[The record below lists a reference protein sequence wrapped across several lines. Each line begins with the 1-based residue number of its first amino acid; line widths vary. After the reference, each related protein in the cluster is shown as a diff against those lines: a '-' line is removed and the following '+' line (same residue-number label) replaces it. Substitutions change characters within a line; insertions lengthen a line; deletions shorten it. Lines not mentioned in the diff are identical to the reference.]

1 MNLTQ
6 ISIKRPSVI
15 IVIFSLLILGGLFC
29 FNYLGY
35 ELLPP
40 LTTPTITVTTVYP
53 GAAPGEVE
61 NQVTKKI
68 EDAMSGMNNIDN
80 IMSKS
85 LDNASVVIVNFY
97 AGTDIDFMLQDA
109 QRKIDQVRK
118 DLPKDALA
126 PMLKKVSPNDLPVM
140 TLSVTSN
147 MPEPE
152 LYQKVQDEYLPQM
165 QQIKGVADVVLLG
178 GEKREIRINV
188 NKEKLKFYKLSLLQ
202 VTQAVNMA
210 NLEFPT
216 GKVKGSEEQLTVKLA
231 GKFTSMNDI
240 KNLVVFTPPMG
251 NPIRISDI
259 AEVKDGI
266 RETES
271 ISRYNGQNGIALLIK
286 KSFDAN
292 NVEIS
297 DKVQERLK
305 IIEEGNKDANVKFI
319 VIDDTSIITKQSV
332 NAVLKDLAIAV
343 VLVTL
348 IMLLFLHSIRN
359 AINVMVSIPTSL
371 ISAFVMM
378 YFLHYSLNL
387 MSLLGMTLVVG
398 ILVDNSIVVLE
409 NIQRHLALGKDK
421 VTATIEGVKEI
432 THSVITITVVIV
444 VVFLPITFL
453 KGIIADVLK
462 QFAYTVAFATS
473 ISLLASLTL
482 TPWLSSRFSKL
493 EHLNPKNPIQLLL
506 IKFEKMLNG
515 LIEFYAKSLKWSLSH
530 KAIVLG
536 IIVLTF
542 IATGLMMKMGI
553 LGQELFAS
561 GDQGK
566 FRMTFEFSKSTTV
579 TQNNLI
585 MQNIEQYL
593 RGKPEVESIF
603 ANIGGPKTGFGSTGF
618 GLENES
624 ELTIQLK
631 PENEREKTSTEKY
644 MLNLRKELEQK
655 YSGIKYTTTVV
666 GIVGIAI
673 SPIEITLTGEN
684 YETIFAS
691 AQRLKN
697 IIEKIPGA
705 IDTKISVEEKG
716 NPELRI
722 NMDNEKMAKF
732 GLNTAIVGGTIQNSL
747 SGNNDS
753 KYRENGSDYDIRIML
768 DAFDRKNPDDLKEIG
783 FINNMG
789 QQVQLSQFAD
799 VQRSAGPTLFERRDR
814 RTSITVTAYNLGR
827 SDGSI
832 ANEIRSEIQ
841 KDEVL
846 KSTSMLW
853 GGLIKI
859 QDESFG
865 SLGMAMLIS
874 LIIIYFVMIL
884 LFDDFLYPFIILFSI
899 PVALIGALLALNLT
913 LSNLSIFSILGMLM
927 LLGLVSKNAILLVD
941 FTNQLKQ
948 RGMYYKDALVEAG
961 RLRLRPI
968 LMTTIAMVVGMIPVA
983 IAKGADA
990 EYKNGLAWVLIG
1002 GLISSMIISVYLIPI
1017 LYYLIDRA
1025 KEKFSKKVIGSEIA
1039 ENVPEEI
1046 KYEINKE
1053 TN

>member
-29 FNYLGY
+29 YNYLGY

-40 LTTPTITVTTVYP
+40 LTSPTITVTTVYP

-68 EDAMSGMNNIDN
+68 EDAMAGLNNIDN

-97 AGTDIDFMLQDA
+97 AGTNIDLMLQDA

-152 LYQKVQDEYLPQM
+152 LYQKVEDVYLPQM
-165 QQIKGVADVVLLG
+165 QQIKGVADIVLLG

-188 NKEKLKFYKLSLLQ
+188 NKDKLKYYRLSLLQ

-231 GKFTSMNDI
+231 GKFTSLDDI

-266 RETES
+266 KETES
-271 ISRYNGQNGIALLIK
+271 ISRYNGKNGIALLIK

-297 DKVQERLK
+297 EKVQEKLK
-305 IIEEGNKDANVKFI
+305 LIENENKDANVKFI
-319 VIDDTSIITKQSV
+319 VIDDTSIITKKSV

-343 VLVTL
+343 ILVTL
-348 IMLLFLHSIRN
+348 IMLLFLHSFRN
-359 AINVMVSIPTSL
+359 AINVMVSIPASL
-371 ISAFVMM
+371 ISSFVMM
-378 YFLHYSLNL
+378 YFLNFSLNL

-409 NIQRHLALGKDK
+409 NIQRHLEMGKDK
-421 VTATIEGVKEI
+421 VTATIDGVKEI
-432 THSVITITVVIV
+432 TFSVITITIVIV
-444 VVFLPITFL
+444 VVFLPVTFL
-453 KGIIADVLK
+453 KTMIADVLR

-493 EHLNPKNPIQLLL
+493 EHLNPKNPYHLFL
-506 IKFEKMLNG
+506 IKFEKMLKG

-530 KAIVLG
+530 KTIVLG
-536 IIVLTF
+536 VIVLLF
-542 IATGLMMKMGI
+542 AGTGLMMKMGI
-553 LGQELFAS
+553 LGQEMFS
-561 GDQGK
+561 MGDQGK
-566 FRMTFEFSKSTTV
+566 FRLTFEFSKSTTV
-579 TQNNLI
+579 TQNNLN
-585 MQNIEQYL
+585 MQEIERYIKS
-593 RGKPEVESIF
+593 KPEVESIF
-603 ANIGGPKTGFGSTGF
+603 ANIGGPKTGYGSTGF

-624 ELTIQLK
+624 ELTVQLK
-631 PENEREKTSTEKY
+631 PESEREKITTEKY

-655 YSGIKYTTTVV
+655 YSGIKYTSSIV
-666 GIVGIAI
+666 GIVGIAMA
-673 SPIEITLTGEN
+673 PIEITLTGDN
-684 YETIFAS
+684 YETLFPV
-691 AQRLKN
+691 AQRLKK
-697 IIEKIPGA
+697 IIDNVPGS
-705 IDTKISVEEKG
+705 IDSKISVEEKG

-732 GLNTAIVGGTIQNSL
+732 RLNTAIVGGTIQNAL
-747 SGNNDS
+747 SGNDDS
-753 KYRENGSDYDIRIML
+753 KYRENGTDYKIRIML

-789 QQVQLSQFAD
+789 QQFQLSQFAD
-799 VQRSAGPTLFERRDR
+799 VQRSAGPTLLERRDR

-827 SDGSI
+827 GDGSI
-832 ANEIRSEIQ
+832 ANDIKTEIQ
-841 KDEVL
+841 KDDVL
-846 KSTSMLW
+846 KSTSILW
-853 GGLIKI
+853 GGMIKI
-859 QDESFG
+859 QNESFG
-865 SLGMAMLIS
+865 SLGMAMLIA

-884 LFDDFLYPFIILFSI
+884 LFDDFLYPFVILFSI

-913 LSNLSIFSILGMLM
+913 LSNLAIFSILGMLM

-941 FTNQLKQ
+941 FTNQLKKK
-948 RGMYYKDALVEAG
+948 GMYFKDALVEAG

-968 LMTTIAMVVGMIPVA
+968 LMTTIAMAVGMIPVA

-990 EYKNGLAWVLIG
+990 EWKNGLAWVLIG
-1002 GLISSMIISVYLIPI
+1002 GLISSMILSVYLIPI
-1017 LYYLIDRA
+1017 LYYYIDSA
-1025 KEKFSKKVIGSEIA
+1025 KEKIFKKKDVEVEIIQ
-1039 ENVPEEI
+1039 PEKI
-1046 KYEINKE
+1046 
-1053 TN
+1053 

>member
-29 FNYLGY
+29 YNYLGY

-40 LTTPTITVTTVYP
+40 LTSPTITVTTVYP

-68 EDAMSGMNNIDN
+68 EDAMAGLNNIDN

-97 AGTDIDFMLQDA
+97 AGTNIDLMLQDA

-152 LYQKVQDEYLPQM
+152 LYQKVEDVYLPQM
-165 QQIKGVADVVLLG
+165 QQIKGVADIVLLG

-188 NKEKLKFYKLSLLQ
+188 NKDKLKYYRLSLLQ

-231 GKFTSMNDI
+231 GKFTSLDDI
-240 KNLVVFTPPMG
+240 KNLVVYTPPMG

-266 RETES
+266 KETES
-271 ISRYNGQNGIALLIK
+271 ISRYNGKNGIALLIK

-297 DKVQERLK
+297 EKVQEKLK
-305 IIEEGNKDANVKFI
+305 IIEDENKDANVKFI
-319 VIDDTSIITKQSV
+319 VIDDTSIITKKSV

-343 VLVTL
+343 ILVTL
-348 IMLLFLHSIRN
+348 IMLLFLHSFRN
-359 AINVMVSIPTSL
+359 AINVMVSIPASL
-371 ISAFVMM
+371 ISSFVMM
-378 YFLHYSLNL
+378 YFLNFSLNL

-409 NIQRHLALGKDK
+409 NIQRHLEMGKDK
-421 VTATIEGVKEI
+421 VTATIDGVKEI
-432 THSVITITVVIV
+432 TFSVITITIVIV
-444 VVFLPITFL
+444 VVFLPVTFL
-453 KGIIADVLK
+453 KTMIADVLR

-493 EHLNPKNPIQLLL
+493 EHLNPKNPYHLFL
-506 IKFEKMLNG
+506 IKFEKMLKG

-530 KAIVLG
+530 KTIVLG
-536 IIVLTF
+536 IIVLLF
-542 IATGLMMKMGI
+542 AGTGLMMKMGI
-553 LGQELFAS
+553 LGQEMFS
-561 GDQGK
+561 MGDQGK
-566 FRMTFEFSKSTTV
+566 FRLTFEFSKSTTV
-579 TQNNLI
+579 TQNNLY
-585 MQNIEQYL
+585 MQEIEKYITS
-593 RGKPEVESIF
+593 KPEVESIF
-603 ANIGGPKTGFGSTGF
+603 ANIGGPKTGYGSTGF

-624 ELTIQLK
+624 ELTVQLK
-631 PENEREKTSTEKY
+631 PESEREKISTEKY

-655 YSGIKYTTTVV
+655 YSGIKYTSSIV
-666 GIVGIAI
+666 GIVGIAMA
-673 SPIEITLTGEN
+673 PIEITLTGDN
-684 YETIFAS
+684 YETLFPV
-691 AQRLKN
+691 AQRLKK
-697 IIEKIPGA
+697 IIDNVPGS
-705 IDTKISVEEKG
+705 IDSKISVEEKG

-722 NMDNEKMAKF
+722 NMNNEKMAKF
-732 GLNTAIVGGTIQNSL
+732 RLNTAIVGGTIQNAL
-747 SGNNDS
+747 SGNDDS
-753 KYRENGSDYDIRIML
+753 KYRENGTDYKIRIML

-789 QQVQLSQFAD
+789 QQFQLSQFAD
-799 VQRSAGPTLFERRDR
+799 VQRSAGPTLLERRDR

-827 SDGSI
+827 GDGSI
-832 ANEIRSEIQ
+832 ANDIKAEIQ

-846 KSTSMLW
+846 KSTSILW
-853 GGLIKI
+853 GGMIKI
-859 QDESFG
+859 QNESFG
-865 SLGMAMLIS
+865 SLGMAMLIA

-884 LFDDFLYPFIILFSI
+884 LFDDFLYPFVILFSI

-913 LSNLSIFSILGMLM
+913 LSNLAIFSILGMLM

-941 FTNQLKQ
+941 FTNQLKKK
-948 RGMYYKDALVEAG
+948 GMYYKDALVEAG

-968 LMTTIAMVVGMIPVA
+968 LMTTIAMAVGMIPVA
-983 IAKGADA
+983 MAKGADA
-990 EYKNGLAWVLIG
+990 EWKNGLAWVLIG
-1002 GLISSMIISVYLIPI
+1002 GLISSMILSVYLIPI
-1017 LYYLIDRA
+1017 LYYYIDRV
-1025 KEKFSKKVIGSEIA
+1025 KEKIFKKKVNEVEI
-1039 ENVPEEI
+1039 I
-1046 KYEINKE
+1046 
-1053 TN
+1053 

>member
-1 MNLTQ
+1 MNLTN
-6 ISIKRPSVI
+6 ISIKRPSII

-29 FNYLGY
+29 YNYLGY

-68 EDAMSGMNNIDN
+68 EDAMAGLNNIDN

-97 AGTDIDFMLQDA
+97 AGTNIDLMLQDA

-140 TLSVTSN
+140 TISVTSN

-152 LYQKVQDEYLPQM
+152 LYQKVEDIYLPQM
-165 QQIKGVADVVLLG
+165 QQIKGVADIVLLG

-188 NKEKLKFYKLSLLQ
+188 NKDRLKYYKLSLLQ

-216 GKVKGSEEQLTVKLA
+216 GKVKGSDEQLTVKLA

-266 RETES
+266 KETES
-271 ISRYNGQNGIALLIK
+271 VSRYNGKNGIGILIK

-297 DKVQERLK
+297 DKVQEKLK
-305 IIEEGNKDANVKFI
+305 IIENENKDANVKFI

-332 NAVLKDLAIAV
+332 NAVLKDLAVAV

-348 IMLLFLHSIRN
+348 IMLLFLHSFRN

-378 YFLHYSLNL
+378 YFLNFSLNL

-409 NIQRHLALGKDK
+409 NIQRHLAMGKDK
-421 VTATIEGVKEI
+421 VTATIDGVKEI
-432 THSVITITVVIV
+432 TMSVITITVVIV

-453 KGIIADVLK
+453 KTMIADVLR

-473 ISLLASLTL
+473 ISLFASLTL

-493 EHLNPKNPIQLLL
+493 EHLNPKNPFQLFLM
-506 IKFEKMLNG
+506 KFEKMLNG
-515 LIEFYAKSLKWSLSH
+515 LIGFYTKSLKWSLSH
-530 KAIVLG
+530 KTAVLG
-536 IIVLTF
+536 IIVLLF
-542 IATGLMMKMGI
+542 AGTGLMMKMGI
-553 LGQELFAS
+553 LGQEMFS
-561 GDQGK
+561 MGDQGK
-566 FRMTFEFSKSTTV
+566 FRLTFEFSKSTTV
-579 TQNNLI
+579 VQNNLA
-585 MQNIEQYL
+585 MQNIEQYIA
-593 RGKPEVESIF
+593 GKPEVESIF
-603 ANIGGPKTGFGSTGF
+603 ANIGGPKTGFGGTGF

-631 PENEREKTSTEKY
+631 PEGEREKIATEKY

-655 YSGIKYTTTVV
+655 YSGIKYTSSLV
-666 GIVGIAI
+666 GIIGIATA
-673 SPIEITLTGEN
+673 PIEVTITGEN
-684 YETIFAS
+684 YESIFPVAL
-691 AQRLKN
+691 RLKN
-697 IIEKIPGA
+697 IIDKIPGA
-705 IDTKISVEEKG
+705 IDSKISVEEKG
-716 NPELRI
+716 NPEIRI
-722 NMDNEKMAKF
+722 NMNNEKMAKF

-747 SGNNDS
+747 SGNDDS
-753 KYRENGSDYDIRIML
+753 KFRENGTDYKIRIML

-783 FINNMG
+783 FINTKG
-789 QQVQLSQFAD
+789 QYVQLNQFAD
-799 VQRSAGPTLFERRDR
+799 IQRSAGPTLLERRDR

-832 ANEIRSEIQ
+832 ANDLKSEIQ
-841 KDEVL
+841 KDDVL

-853 GGLIKI
+853 GGMIKT
-859 QDESFG
+859 QNESFG
-865 SLGMAMLIS
+865 SLGMAMLIA

-884 LFDDFLYPFIILFSI
+884 LFDDFLYPFVILFSI
-899 PVALIGALLALNLT
+899 PVALIGALFAMNIT

-927 LLGLVSKNAILLVD
+927 LLGLVSKNAIILVD
-941 FTNQLKQ
+941 FTNQLKEK
-948 RGMYYKDALVEAG
+948 GMYYKDALVEAG

-968 LMTTIAMVVGMIPVA
+968 LMTTIAMAVGMIPVA
-983 IAKGADA
+983 MAKGADA
-990 EYKNGLAWVLIG
+990 EWKNGLAWVLIG
-1002 GLISSMIISVYLIPI
+1002 GLISSMILSVYLIPI
-1017 LYYLIDRA
+1017 LYYYIDRA
-1025 KEKFSKKVIGSEIA
+1025 KEKYAGKKVNESDSVQIE
-1039 ENVPEEI
+1039 
-1046 KYEINKE
+1046 KK
-1053 TN
+1053 

>member
-29 FNYLGY
+29 YNFLGY

-61 NQVTKKI
+61 NQVTKKV
-68 EDAMSGMNNIDN
+68 EDAMAGLNNIDN

-97 AGTDIDFMLQDA
+97 AGTNIDLMLQDA

-152 LYQKVQDEYLPQM
+152 LYQKVEDVYLPQL
-165 QQIKGVADVVLLG
+165 QQIKGVADIVLLG

-188 NKEKLKFYKLSLLQ
+188 NKDRLKYYKLSLLQ

-231 GKFTSMNDI
+231 GKFTSMDDI

-266 RETES
+266 KETES
-271 ISRYNGQNGIALLIK
+271 VSRYNGKNGIGILIK

-297 DKVQERLK
+297 NRVQEKLK
-305 IIEEGNKDANVKFI
+305 IIEEENKNSNVKFT

-332 NAVLKDLAIAV
+332 NAVLKDLVIAV
-343 VLVTL
+343 ILVTL
-348 IMLLFLHSIRN
+348 IMLLFLHSFRN
-359 AINVMVSIPTSL
+359 AINVMVSIPASL

-378 YFLHYSLNL
+378 YFFNYSLNL

-409 NIQRHLALGKDK
+409 NIQRHLEMGKDK
-421 VTATIEGVKEI
+421 VTATIDGVKEI
-432 THSVITITVVIV
+432 TFSVITITIVIII
-444 VVFLPITFL
+444 VFLPITFL
-453 KGIIADVLK
+453 KTMIADVLR

-493 EHLNPKNPIQLLL
+493 EHLNPKNPLQLFL

-530 KAIVLG
+530 KTIILG
-536 IIVLTF
+536 IIVLLF
-542 IATGLMMKMGI
+542 AGTGLMMKMGI
-553 LGQELFAS
+553 LGQEMFS
-561 GDQGK
+561 MGDQGK
-566 FRMTFEFSKSTTV
+566 FRLSFEFSKSTTV
-579 TQNNLI
+579 TQNNLN
-585 MQNIEQYL
+585 MQNIEQYIAS
-593 RGKPEVESIF
+593 KPEVESVF
-603 ANIGGPKTGFGSTGF
+603 ANIGGPKTGFGGTGF

-631 PENEREKTSTEKY
+631 DENQREKISTEKY

-655 YSGIKYTTTVV
+655 YSGIKYTSSLI
-666 GIVGIAI
+666 GIIGIATA
-673 SPIEITLTGEN
+673 PIELTITGEN
-684 YETIFAS
+684 YETIFPVAL
-691 AQRLKN
+691 RLKN
-697 IIEKIPGA
+697 IIDKIPGA
-705 IDTKISVEEKG
+705 IDSKISVEEKG

-747 SGNNDS
+747 SGNDDS
-753 KYRENGSDYDIRIML
+753 KYRENGTDYKIRIML

-783 FINNMG
+783 FINKMG
-789 QQVQLSQFAD
+789 QQIQLSQFAD
-799 VQRSAGPTLFERRDR
+799 VQRNAGPTLLERRDR

-827 SDGSI
+827 SDGTI
-832 ANEIRSEIQ
+832 ANDLKTEIQ
-841 KDEVL
+841 KDDVL
-846 KSTSMLW
+846 KSTSLLW
-853 GGLIKI
+853 GGMIKT
-859 QDESFG
+859 QNESFG
-865 SLGMAMLIS
+865 SLGMAMLIA

-884 LFDDFLYPFIILFSI
+884 LFDDFLYPFVILFSI
-899 PVALIGALLALNLT
+899 PVALIGALLALNIS

-941 FTNQLKQ
+941 FTNQLKKK
-948 RGMYYKDALVEAG
+948 GMYYKEALVEAG

-968 LMTTIAMVVGMIPVA
+968 LMTTIAMAVGMIPVA
-983 IAKGADA
+983 MAKGADA
-990 EYKNGLAWVLIG
+990 EWKNGLAWVLIG
-1002 GLISSMIISVYLIPI
+1002 GLISSMILSVYLIPI
-1017 LYYLIDRA
+1017 LYYYIDRV
-1025 KEKFSKKVIGSEIA
+1025 KEKIFKKKVNEVEI
-1039 ENVPEEI
+1039 I
-1046 KYEINKE
+1046 
-1053 TN
+1053 

>member
-6 ISIKRPSVI
+6 ISIKRPSII

-29 FNYLGY
+29 YNYLGY

-40 LTTPTITVTTVYP
+40 LTTPTITITTVYP

-68 EDAMSGMNNIDN
+68 EDAMAGLNNIDN

-97 AGTDIDFMLQDA
+97 AGTNIDLMLQDA

-152 LYQKVQDEYLPQM
+152 LYQKVEDIYLPQM
-165 QQIKGVADVVLLG
+165 QQIKGVADIVLLG

-188 NKEKLKFYKLSLLQ
+188 NKDRLKYYKLSLLQ

-216 GKVKGSEEQLTVKLA
+216 GKVKGSDEQLTVKLA

-266 RETES
+266 KETES
-271 ISRYNGQNGIALLIK
+271 VSRYNGKNGIGILIK

-297 DKVQERLK
+297 DKVQEKLK
-305 IIEEGNKDANVKFI
+305 IIENENKDANVKFI
-319 VIDDTSIITKQSV
+319 VIDDTSIITKLSV

-348 IMLLFLHSIRN
+348 IMLLFLHSFRN

-378 YFLHYSLNL
+378 YALNYSLNL

-409 NIQRHLALGKDK
+409 NIQRHLAMGKDK

-432 THSVITITVVIV
+432 TMSVITITVVIV

-453 KGIIADVLK
+453 KTMIADVLR

-473 ISLLASLTL
+473 ISLFASLTL

-493 EHLNPKNPIQLLL
+493 EHLNPKNPLQLFLM
-506 IKFEKMLNG
+506 KFEKMLNG
-515 LIEFYAKSLKWSLSH
+515 LIGFYTKSLKWSLSH
-530 KAIVLG
+530 KTVVLG
-536 IIVLTF
+536 IIVLLF
-542 IATGLMMKMGI
+542 AGTGLMMKMGI
-553 LGQELFAS
+553 LGQEMFS
-561 GDQGK
+561 MGDQGK
-566 FRMTFEFSKSTTV
+566 FRLTFEFSKSTTV
-579 TQNNLI
+579 VQNNLV
-585 MQNIEQYL
+585 MLNIEQFIAN
-593 RGKPEVESIF
+593 KPDVESIF
-603 ANIGGPKTGFGSTGF
+603 VNIGGPKTGYGGTGF

-631 PENEREKTSTEKY
+631 PENEREKITTEKY

-655 YSGIKYTTTVV
+655 YSGIKYTSSLV
-666 GIVGIAI
+666 GIIGMATA
-673 SPIEITLTGEN
+673 PIEVTISGEN
-684 YETIFAS
+684 YESIFPVAL
-691 AQRLKN
+691 RLKN
-697 IIEKIPGA
+697 IIDKIPGA
-705 IDTKISVEEKG
+705 IDSKISVEEKG

-722 NMDNEKMAKF
+722 NMDNDKMARF

-747 SGNNDS
+747 SGNDDS
-753 KYRENGSDYDIRIML
+753 KYRDNGIDYKIRIML

-783 FINNMG
+783 FINNKG
-789 QQVQLSQFAD
+789 QQVQLNQFAD
-799 VQRSAGPTLFERRDR
+799 IQRSAGPTLLERRDR

-832 ANEIRSEIQ
+832 ANDLKSEIQ

-853 GGLIKI
+853 GGMIKT
-859 QDESFG
+859 QNESFG
-865 SLGMAMLIS
+865 SLGMAMLIA

-884 LFDDFLYPFIILFSI
+884 LFDDFLYPFVILFSI
-899 PVALIGALLALNLT
+899 PVALIGALFAMNIT

-941 FTNQLKQ
+941 FANQLKKK
-948 RGMYYKDALVEAG
+948 GMYYKDALVEAG

-968 LMTTIAMVVGMIPVA
+968 LMTTIAMAVGMIPVA

-990 EYKNGLAWVLIG
+990 EWKNGLAWVLIG
-1002 GLISSMIISVYLIPI
+1002 GLISSMILSVYLIPI
-1017 LYYLIDRA
+1017 LYYYIDRA
-1025 KEKFSKKVIGSEIA
+1025 KEKLTG
-1039 ENVPEEI
+1039 I
-1046 KYEINKE
+1046 KANE
-1053 TN
+1053 TDSVQIEKI